1 MLNKKGFTI
10 AEVLVSFSLIT
21 LILISIVGST
31 IFYRDKLKEE
41 EVKSQLVDFKNT
53 ITKVVYDDIVAGK
66 ITYAETC
73 IKYTNCINL
82 VGEDEA
88 THTLRTHTLRIEEVE
103 ESGVDKR
110 GAYISYDGIKY
121 MLPDSDLAE
130 VDENGQ
136 IVRVCDFVNGLKFE
150 YYDNRLFTIKTTIEH
165 KDYDVKYDIMLT
177 IS

>member
-66 ITYAETC
+66 INYAETC

-82 VGEDEA
+82 VGEDG
-88 THTLRTHTLRIEEVE
+88 TTHTLRIVELE

-110 GAYISYDGIKY
+110 GAYMSYDSIKY